1 MNFLTGV
8 IVGIIVATVGFGGI
22 AKIADKGVDKL
33 KEVTIEQT
41 R

>member
-41 R
+41 H